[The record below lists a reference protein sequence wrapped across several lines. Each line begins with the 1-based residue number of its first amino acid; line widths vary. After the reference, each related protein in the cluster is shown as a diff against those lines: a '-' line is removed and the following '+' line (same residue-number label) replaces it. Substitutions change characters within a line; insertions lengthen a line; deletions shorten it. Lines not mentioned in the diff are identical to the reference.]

1 VMNDVRDI
9 TIARN
14 GVAAL
19 VSYENKAPPQL
30 WRIEMVKDRDDAGNS
45 SHHARLTLRHTF
57 MPKVPVDFAGPS
69 YFGGQDD
76 QLVICAG
83 KAGDI
88 HIWDRVSAVLLH
100 HIRAQEVG
108 GDLTC
113 IAWNISAEDPFMFA
127 TGSHDGAVR
136 IWSSPPRNQHSQ
148 SQQRGNVVPGSMTGN
163 SSPFDSDIEY
173 HRTDS
178 PIQHLESDSQQN
190 FGQENEGGSRERTIA
205 FAAP

>member
-1 VMNDVRDI
+1 
-9 TIARN
+9 
-14 GVAAL
+14 
-19 VSYENKAPPQL
+19 
-30 WRIEMVKDRDDAGNS
+30 MVKDRDDNTS
-45 SHHARLTLRHTF
+45 QHARLTLRHTF

-69 YFGGQDD
+69 YFGGLDD

-83 KAGDI
+83 KGVHFQLHPTVGQFLTFCQAGDI

-113 IAWNISAEDPFMFA
+113 IAWNPAAEDPFMFG

-136 IWSSPPRNQHSQ
+136 IWSSPAPGTSAQDEHHQ
-148 SQQRGNVVPGSMTGN
+148 SRQTHGKAPDIDISLP
-163 SSPFDSDIEY
+163 SDLDIEY

-178 PIQHLESDSQQN
+178 PIQHLESDAQQN
-190 FGQENEGGSRERTIA
+190 YGPENEGGSRERTVA
-205 FAAP
+205 FAAF